1 MTSEKFYITTS
12 IAYPNGK
19 PHIGFAMESIQADV
33 LARYWRDEKKA
44 DTYFL
49 TGVDEHGQKLYEAAE
64 NAGQPV
70 QQFVDEITKGY
81 IELKSKLN
89 LTTDGFIRTTE
100 AHHKAAAQKLWRA
113 CTDDIYKDSYSGLYC
128 VGHERFMIER
138 ELIDGKCPEHGTVP
152 AQMTLESY
160 FFKLSKYQD
169 KILELIESDN
179 LKVFPAVRKN
189 EVLQFVKTG
198 LEDVSISRPKSQLE
212 WGVEVPDDA
221 SHVMYVWFDAL
232 TNYISGVG
240 YENNSVE
247 FAQWWPADMHI
258 VGKDILRFH
267 ATLWIGML
275 LSGSVSLPKSIY
287 AHGFINASGGQKM
300 SKTLSNVVDPTDIVD
315 KYGVDALRY
324 YLLRYIPYD
333 GDGEFGLEHF
343 NAVYEA
349 DLANDLGN
357 LVSRV
362 ATMANRFCEGKYTAS
377 PIISESNNVQS
388 KNNDQGIQSLIE
400 GCAFNKALENIFAT
414 IHMLNV
420 QIEQE
425 KPWELAK
432 SDPNKNE
439 HIINQLISGIL
450 SVSRNLAPFLPET
463 AERILGIFKD
473 GQVDSRPP
481 ILFPKYDHAD

>member
-1 MTSEKFYITTS
+1 MIPEKFYITTS

-33 LARYWRDEKKA
+33 LARYYRNEKKV

-64 NAGQPV
+64 KASQPV
-70 QQFVDEITKGY
+70 QQYVDELTKDY
-81 IELKSKLN
+81 VSLKSKLN
-89 LTTDGFIRTTE
+89 LTNDAFIRTTE
-100 AHHKAAAQKLWRA
+100 AHHKAAAQKLWQA
-113 CTDDIYKDSYSGLYC
+113 CAGDIYKDSYSGLYC
-128 VGHERFMIER
+128 VGHERFMVER
-138 ELIDGKCPEHGTVP
+138 ELVDGKCPEHGTVP
-152 AQMTLESY
+152 QQMTLESY

-169 KILELIESDN
+169 QILELIESDK

-189 EVLQFVKTG
+189 EVLQFVKSG

-212 WGVEVPDDA
+212 WGVEVPDDS

-232 TNYISGVG
+232 TNYISAVG
-240 YENNSVE
+240 YENDAAE
-247 FAQWWPADMHI
+247 FAKWWPADMHI

-275 LSGSVSLPKSIY
+275 LSAGVELPKSIY
-287 AHGFINASGGQKM
+287 AHGFINAPGGQKM
-300 SKTLSNVVDPTDIVD
+300 SKTLGNVVNPVEIVD
-315 KYGVDALRY
+315 KYGADALRY

-362 ATMANRFCEGKYTAS
+362 ATMINKYEGGKYETTTVARNEPS
-377 PIISESNNVQS
+377 H
-388 KNNDQGIQSLIE
+388 LIADCQFD
-400 GCAFNKALENIFAT
+400 GVLSDIFA
-414 IHMLNV
+414 IIRV
-420 QIEQE
+420 QNQFIENK
-425 KPWELAK
+425 KPWELYK
-432 SDPNKNE
+432 TD
-439 HIINQLISGIL
+439 NQSAQQVLYQLATQI
-450 SVSRNLAPFLPET
+450 VSIANLLESFMPET
-463 AERILGIFKD
+463 SAKILETFKD
-473 GQVDSRPP
+473 GQVDPKPP
-481 ILFPKYDHAD
+481 ILFPKYDHVD